1 MNSKSNMFPRM
12 PTLRL
17 AFLACLVLAPAC
29 NAADWRTQRAEF
41 RTALEAAER
50 GQLAPAQA
58 DRLAAHPLYPWLQV
72 IALRKNLD
80 SATPAQVEALLAKVG
95 TQPAGAWLREAWLAE
110 LAKRRDWAAFRRAWA
125 GSDDP
130 ALRCADLSARADAG
144 GVDAAWFA
152 DARALW
158 LTGESLPDTCDA
170 PFQLLAERGRLDAD
184 LRWQRLELAAAAT
197 QPGLVRHL
205 ARGFTGEDQRL
216 ALAYADYLDGPTAA
230 VAHLPRT
237 PRTRIVA
244 TAALTRLAKRDP
256 DRGAQ
261 LLAAVAPALGL
272 DEAQRGKVLYE
283 VALQTAAS
291 YGVGSAA
298 RLAAV
303 PESAY
308 DDRLFELRVREALA
322 RGDDPAALAAIA
334 RLPDKLRND
343 SRFQYLEARL
353 LERSGKRD
361 AARQLYAAAANNPG
375 FHGWLAADRLGQ
387 PYALCPLEP
396 SGDKALRARIAAD
409 PGLQRALE
417 LIALDH
423 PSQAVREWNAAIKP
437 LDDDARRVAVA
448 LAEAGGWYDRAV
460 FGMNVLPDD
469 TRYYTLRFPLH
480 HDVDLRRHSASNSLD
495 PAWVAAQTRAE
506 SAFMPRARSHA
517 DARGLMQ
524 LLPGTGAQTAAS
536 LGVPWRG
543 AESLYEPATN
553 LQLGTAYLR
562 QMLDRFGGKPYL
574 AIGAY
579 NAGPAPVQRWIGQR
593 GHLEPEFY
601 IETIPYK
608 ETREYVA
615 RVLSFSVVYDWRLNG
630 RAAPLTDRMLGRTVA
645 DPRQRRAFACPAPA
659 TTQPKK

>member
-1 MNSKSNMFPRM
+1 MKSNMFPRM
-12 PTLRL
+12 PPLRL
-17 AFLACLVLAPAC
+17 AVLACLVLAPVCA
-29 NAADWRTQRAEF
+29 AADWRAQRAEF

-72 IALRKNLD
+72 IALRNDLD
-80 SATPAQVEALLAKVG
+80 SATPAQVEALLAKYR
-95 TQPAGAWLREAWLAE
+95 TQPAGAWLLEAWLAE
-110 LAKRRDWAAFRRAWA
+110 LAKRRDWPAFRRAWT

-130 ALRCADLSARADAG
+130 QLRCGDLSARADAG

-158 LTGESLPDTCDA
+158 LTGESLPAACDA
-170 PFQLLAERGRLDAD
+170 PFALLAERGRLDAD

-216 ALAYADYLDGPTAA
+216 ALAFADYLDAPTAS

-244 TAALTRLAKRDP
+244 TAALTRVAKRDP
-256 DRGAQ
+256 ARGAQ
-261 LLAAVAPALGL
+261 LLASVAPALGL

-283 VALQTAAS
+283 AALQTAAS
-291 YGVGSAA
+291 YGSESAA

-322 RGDDPAALAAIA
+322 RGDDPGALAAIA

-343 SRFQYLEARL
+343 ARYQYLEARL
-353 LERSGKRD
+353 LERSGKGD
-361 AARQLYAAAANNPG
+361 AARRLYASAANNPS

-396 SGDKALRARIAAD
+396 SADKALRARLAAD

-417 LIALDH
+417 LIALER
-423 PSQAVREWNAAIKP
+423 PSQAVREWNAATKP
-437 LDDDARRVAVA
+437 LDADARRVAVA

-460 FGMNVLPDD
+460 FGMNLVPEDL
-469 TRYYTLRFPLH
+469 RYYSLRFPLH
-480 HDVDLRRHSASNSLD
+480 HDADLRRYSAAHRLD

-506 SAFMPRARSHA
+506 SAFMPRARSSA

-524 LLPGTGAQTAAS
+524 LLPGTGAETAAS

-543 AESLYEPATN
+543 GESLYEPATN

-562 QMLDRFGGKPYL
+562 KMLDRFGGKPFL

-579 NAGPAPVQRWIGQR
+579 NAGPAPVQRWVGQR
-593 GHLEPEFY
+593 GHLEPEFF

-608 ETREYVA
+608 ETREYVS
-615 RVLSFSVVYDWRLNG
+615 RVLAFSVVYDWRLGG
-630 RAAPLTDRMLGRTVA
+630 RATPLTDRMLGRGVA

-659 TTQPKK
+659 TTNAPKK